1 MKTKKE
7 VLMKLFFSTLY
18 LSAFTFGGGYVI
30 VTLMKKKF
38 VDEYHWIEE
47 NEMLDLVAIAQS
59 SPGAIAVNGAIV
71 VGYKLAG
78 MAGAVTAIIAT
89 IIPPFVIISLISV
102 FYNAFRT
109 NFLVSQMLEG
119 MQAGVGA
126 VIAAVVFEMGAGVVH
141 GKNPV
146 SMAIMVLAFLAAC
159 VLGINVVYIV
169 IVCGLFG
176 LARTL
181 VQSGGEKS

>member
-1 MKTKKE
+1 MSKDK
-7 VLMKLFFSTLY
+7 LLLKLFISTLY

-59 SPGAIAVNGAIV
+59 APGPIAINGAIV

-78 MAGAVTAIIAT
+78 MIGVLVAIIGT
-89 IIPPFVIISLISV
+89 VLPPFLIISIISI
-102 FYNAFRT
+102 FYNIFKT
-109 NFLVSQMLEG
+109 NIWINWLLEG

-126 VIAAVVFEMGAGVVH
+126 VIASVSYEMGRGVVEQKD
-141 GKNPV
+141 GILII
-146 SMAIMVLAFLAAC
+146 IMVLAF
-159 VLGINVVYIV
+159 VLNYVMNINVVYI
-169 IVCGLFG
+169 ILLTGLFG
-176 LARTL
+176 IVRTL
-181 VQSGGEKS
+181 LLRGKN